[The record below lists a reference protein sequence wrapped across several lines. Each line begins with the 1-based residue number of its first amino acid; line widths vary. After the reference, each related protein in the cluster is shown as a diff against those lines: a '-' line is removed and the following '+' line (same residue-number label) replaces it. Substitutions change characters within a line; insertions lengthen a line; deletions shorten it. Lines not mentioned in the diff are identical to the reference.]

1 MRLSK
6 KIINTVSLTCFT
18 AVALCVF
25 SACKPAIGTP
35 WYPRSAS
42 SSSGSFVITGIQ
54 VKGLDVVPVLA
65 ETPADDA
72 DKIKKFSEA
81 NSYKV
86 NVPPEI
92 TEITAEDIAIKA
104 VSSLSNKKDLSVEV
118 KLNGGSVPLSA
129 GQVVPITIKIADTD
143 GKYAVQEKIIN
154 VTQHEPYELKLKR
167 LTVCGIDA
175 MTGNI
180 TVPYKENVIVAS
192 KIQAE
197 FLYGETQ
204 TVIPVEVK
212 DAPVSLKENEETEI
226 KLFVREL
233 KGQYKDFEHVIIVT
247 RAEKPENGAEALE
260 LEAVYVRGVPGNTAG
275 SISIPEN
282 TEKLTADD
290 IILSFKTFGYIAAE
304 MTPPELVFKGKT
316 ASAKFKISAKEGK
329 YEEWEREFTFKKDA
343 AAVYNPRDKHGNK
356 KYIVKVTTVPEEVNP
371 FDHYDENYEFPASK
385 FDEWVLHMPSM
396 SGIIASYKFNPG
408 SWNASP
414 DPDPKVWSG
423 TPDICDNI
431 PSEIGS
437 GLKAIDNIKIYRYKT
452 RAERWAKGSYTPVPN
467 PHDNRFYFYRF
478 TADASGGIKSDN
490 SMFCVDRYSKF
501 LFYYSDP
508 AKIKNILGNKLPTEW
523 TDYAAASVGDHIQ
536 FEEPF
541 YMSDPV
547 GYVKE
552 DGSVILYQWI
562 KDNINAANYHAQKN
576 PAYDKPAGRSPGKAG
591 YSPYRKNIIIKKTEV
606 TTEVNPHYT
615 VSEPVI
621 VGQPVSVYARVGD
634 AVSLEVKVLPVP
646 EGEVLSYQWYKKD
659 KESGSVEEISGA
671 NAAVYTPDTSSE
683 INGHCYCAVKNT
695 NSANG
700 QVAEV
705 QSESARLCILNGTGP
720 ISVDAEPPKITK
732 QPESQT
738 VPINVTAEIKL
749 GIEAVSVDGGELS
762 YQWYKNTTDS
772 TAGGTLIDGA
782 TEASYNFTVNTASVT
797 TEYYYCKVTNTNNT
811 VDGKK
816 TEPVFTKVAKI
827 MVEEAYK
834 VIFTVDGNGG
844 SLTALYDGKVIDS
857 GSYVKK
863 GGVVK
868 FIATPNPRH
877 IVKEWTGITP
887 EASLPDKTL
896 AQLTVG
902 NENVAVSVSFEPKMR
917 LTVTPKIQNVD
928 LQSWSTAGWADHKNH
943 KYIDGAHFA
952 HDLAVTVNA
961 NGDTGN
967 IQWKYDFPFEGSG
980 SGGWFDGGYGEY
992 VKENDY
998 IKVGEH
1004 IPKEDNN
1011 VVLAKDFSN
1020 FSEMDIVFKTYL
1032 IKSNRLDYWRSEWTT
1047 AGGGPVYPKQ
1057 PLDNNSIMKLVY
1069 NETTGTW
1076 RLDVAALQLN
1086 QPERVTIS
1094 YDENFTLADG
1104 EEKDFVIT
1112 YTVNNNGYKAKD
1124 SYKDSDDGG
1133 QNEASTRS
1141 KGTVKV
1147 IYTIGWK

>member
-1 MRLSK
+1 MHLSK
-6 KIINTVSLTCFT
+6 KIINTISLMFFT
-18 AVALCVF
+18 AVVICVF
-25 SACKPAIGTP
+25 SACQPTIGTP

-42 SSSGSFVITGIQ
+42 SSSGGFVITGIQ
-54 VKGLDVVPVLA
+54 VKGVPVTAVLA
-65 ETPADDA
+65 ETPTDDA

-81 NSYKV
+81 KTYMV
-86 NVPPEI
+86 NVPPKI
-92 TEITAEDIAIKA
+92 AEITAEDIAITA
-104 VSSLSNKKDLSVEV
+104 VSSLSHKKALPVEV
-118 KLNGGSVPLSA
+118 TVNGGSVPLSA
-129 GQVVPITIKIADTD
+129 GQVVPITIKIADPS

-212 DAPVSLKENEETEI
+212 DAPVSLKENEETEV

-233 KGQYKDFEHVIIVT
+233 KGQYKDFEHVISVT
-247 RAEKPENGAEALE
+247 RAGKPENGGEALE
-260 LEAVYVRGVPGNTAG
+260 LEAVYVQGVPGNSAG
-275 SISIPEN
+275 SISVPEN

-356 KYIVKVTTVPEEVNP
+356 KYIVKVTTVTEEVNP

-396 SGIIASYKFNPG
+396 SGIIASYKFRAG
-408 SWNASP
+408 SWGGNP
-414 DPDPKVWSG
+414 EMVE
-423 TPDICDNI
+423 NI
-431 PSEIGS
+431 PSGIGS
-437 GLKAIDNIKIYRYKT
+437 GFKAISNVKIYRYKT
-452 RAERWAKGSYTPVPN
+452 RKDRGSVHGTDSELAPN

-478 TADASGGIKSDN
+478 TADASMGIKADN

-501 LFYYSDP
+501 LFYYSEP
-508 AKIKNILGNKLPTEW
+508 AKIKWIAGNALPTEW

-536 FEEPF
+536 FAEPF

-576 PAYDKPAGRSPGKAG
+576 PAYDKPAGRSPGKVG
-591 YSPYRKNIIIKKTEV
+591 YSPYRKNVIIKKTKV

-621 VGQPVSVYARVGD
+621 VGQPVSVYARVGA
-634 AVSLEVKVLPVP
+634 AVSLEVKVLPTP
-646 EGEVLSYQWYKKD
+646 EGETLSYQWYKKD
-659 KESGSVEEISGA
+659 KESGIVEEISGA
-671 NAAVYTPDTSSE
+671 NAAVYTPDTSAG
-683 INGHCYCAVKNT
+683 INVHCYCTVKNT

-732 QPESQT
+732 QPESKT
-738 VPINVTAEIKL
+738 VPINVSTEIKL
-749 GIEAVSVDGGELS
+749 GIEAVSVDGGKLS

-782 TEASYNFTVNTASVT
+782 TEESYSFTVNTASVT
-797 TEYYYCKVTNTNNT
+797 TEYYYCEVTNTNNT

-816 TEPVFTKVAKI
+816 TESIFTKVAKI
-827 MVEEAYK
+827 TVEELYK
-834 VIFTVDGNGG
+834 VTFIVDGKGG

-857 GSYVKK
+857 DTYVKK

-917 LTVTPKIQNVD
+917 LTIRPKIENES
-928 LQSWSTAGWADHKNH
+928 LQSWSTAGWADHANH

-961 NGDTGN
+961 KGDTGN

-980 SGGWFDGGYGEY
+980 SGSWFDGGYGEY

-998 IKVGEH
+998 IKLGEH
-1004 IPKEDNN
+1004 KEDNN
-1011 VVLAKDFSN
+1011 VVLAKN
-1020 FSEMDIVFKTYL
+1020 FSDFLEMDIVFKTYL

-1057 PLDNNSIMKLVY
+1057 PLDNNSIIKLVY

-1076 RLDVAALQLN
+1076 RLDAAALQLN

-1112 YTVNNNGYKAKD
+1112 YTVNNNGYKHDETDK
-1124 SYKDSDDGG
+1124 YKKMDDGG
-1133 QNEASTRS
+1133 ENEASTRS

-1147 IYTIGWK
+1147 IYTIGWKLSTN

>member
-6 KIINTVSLTCFT
+6 KIINTITLLFFAAVS
-18 AVALCVF
+18 ALIF
-25 SACKPAIGTP
+25 STCKPAIGTP

-42 SSSGSFVITGIQ
+42 SSSGGFVITGIQ

-81 NSYKV
+81 NTYV
-86 NVPPEI
+86 VTVPADV
-92 TEITAEDIAIKA
+92 TEITAENITVTAIA
-104 VSSLSNKKDLSVEV
+104 SLSRKDALSVEV
-118 KLNGGSVPLSA
+118 KLNGGSMPLSA
-129 GQVVPITIKIADTD
+129 GQTVPVTIKIADTD
-143 GKYAVQEKIIN
+143 GKYAVQEKVIN
-154 VTQHEPYELKLKR
+154 ITQHEPYELELKR

-175 MTGNI
+175 MAGSV

-233 KGQYKDFEHVIIVT
+233 KGQYKDFEHVISVT
-247 RAEKPENGAEALE
+247 RAEKPENGGEALE

-356 KYIVKVTTVPEEVNP
+356 KYIVKVTTVTEEVNP

-396 SGIIASYKFNPG
+396 SGIIASYKFRAG
-408 SWNASP
+408 SWSGSP
-414 DPDPKVWSG
+414 EMVE
-423 TPDICDNI
+423 NI
-431 PSEIGS
+431 PSGIGS
-437 GLKAIDNIKIYRYKT
+437 GLKAISNVKIYRYKT
-452 RAERWAKGSYTPVPN
+452 RADRWSASNGYVPAGDPN
-467 PHDNRFYFYRF
+467 DSRFYFYRF
-478 TADASGGIKSDN
+478 TADASMGIKADN

-508 AKIKNILGNKLPTEW
+508 AKIKSIAGSKLPTEW
-523 TDYAAASVGDHIQ
+523 TDYAAASIGDHIQ

-547 GYVKE
+547 GYVRE
-552 DGSVILYQWI
+552 DGSVVMYQWI

-591 YSPYRKNIIIKKTEV
+591 YSPYRKNIIIKKTQV

-621 VGQPVSVYARVGD
+621 VGQPVSVYARVGA
-634 AVSLEVKVLPVP
+634 AVSLEVKVLPAP
-646 EGEVLSYQWYKKD
+646 EGEELSYQWYKKD

-671 NAAVYTPDTSSE
+671 NAAVYTPDTSAE
-683 INGHCYCAVKNT
+683 INAYCYCTVKNT

-700 QVAEV
+700 EVAEV
-705 QSESARLCILNGTGP
+705 QSEDARLCILSGTGP

-732 QPESQT
+732 QPQPKTKT
-738 VPINVTAEIKL
+738 VPLNVTTEIEL
-749 GIEAVSVDGGELS
+749 SMEAVSVDGGALS
-762 YQWYKNTTDS
+762 YQWYKTTNPAEEGAAVSEPSDQAAYLCEPDTS
-772 TAGGTLIDGA
+772 SIGTA
-782 TEASYNFTVNTASVT
+782 
-797 TEYYYCKVTNTNNT
+797 YYYCLVTNTNNNA
-811 VDGKK
+811 DGNK
-816 TEPVFTKVAKI
+816 TATRKSDVVTIE
-827 MVEEAYK
+827 VEEAYK

-868 FIATPNPRH
+868 FIATPEPRH
-877 IVKEWTGITP
+877 IVKEWMGITP
-887 EASLPDKTL
+887 EASLPDNTL
-896 AQLTVG
+896 ALLTVG
-902 NENVAVSVSFEPKMR
+902 NENAVVSISFEPKMR

-928 LQSWSTAGWADHKNH
+928 LQSWSTAGLADHANH

-1011 VVLAKDFSN
+1011 VVLAKDFSD

-1032 IKSNRLDYWRSEWTT
+1032 IKSNRLDHWRSEWTT
-1047 AGGGPVYPKQ
+1047 LGGGPVYPKQ
-1057 PLDNNSIMKLVY
+1057 PLDNNSIIKLVY

-1076 RLDVAALQLN
+1076 RLDAAALQLN

-1112 YTVNNNGYKAKD
+1112 YTVNNNGYKHDESNK
-1124 SYKDSDDGG
+1124 YKNMDDGG
-1133 QNEASTRS
+1133 ENEASTRS

-1147 IYTIGWK
+1147 IYTIGWKLSTN

>member
-6 KIINTVSLTCFT
+6 KIIDTITLTFFT
-18 AVALCVF
+18 AVVVCVF
-25 SACKPAIGTP
+25 SACTPAIGTP

-54 VKGLDVVPVLA
+54 VKGAPVTAVLA
-65 ETPADDA
+65 ETPIDDA
-72 DKIKKFSEA
+72 DKVKKFSEA
-81 NSYKV
+81 NTYKV
-86 NVPPEI
+86 NVPPKI
-92 TEITAEDIAIKA
+92 AEITAEDIAITA
-104 VSSLSNKKDLSVEV
+104 VSSLSHKEALPVDVTV
-118 KLNGGSVPLSA
+118 NGGSVPLSA
-129 GQVVPITIKIADTD
+129 GQVVPITIKIADPS

-247 RAEKPENGAEALE
+247 RAEKPENGGEALE

-396 SGIIASYKFNPG
+396 SGIIASYKFRAG
-408 SWNASP
+408 SW
-414 DPDPKVWSG
+414 SG
-423 TPDICDNI
+423 NPEMVENI
-431 PSEIGS
+431 PSGIGS
-437 GLKAIDNIKIYRYKT
+437 GFKAISNVKIYRYKT
-452 RAERWAKGSYTPVPN
+452 RKDRGSAHGTDAELAAN

-478 TADASGGIKSDN
+478 TADASMGIKADN

-508 AKIKNILGNKLPTEW
+508 AKIKSIAGNKLPTEW
-523 TDYAAASVGDHIQ
+523 TDYAAASIGDHIQ

-552 DGSVILYQWI
+552 DGSVVMYQWI

-591 YSPYRKNIIIKKTEV
+591 YSPYRKNIIIKKTQV
-606 TTEVNPHYT
+606 TTEVNLLYT

-621 VGQPVSVYARVGD
+621 VGQPVSVYARVGA
-634 AVSLEVKVLPVP
+634 AVSLEVKVLPAP
-646 EGEVLSYQWYKKD
+646 EGEALSYQWYKKD

-671 NAAVYTPDTSSE
+671 NAAVYTPDTSAE
-683 INGHCYCAVKNT
+683 INAYCYCTVKNT

-700 QVAEV
+700 EVAEV
-705 QSESARLCILNGTGP
+705 QSEDARLCILSGTGP

-732 QPESQT
+732 QPESKT
-738 VPINVTAEIKL
+738 VPINVPTEIEL
-749 GIEAVSVDGGELS
+749 SMEAVSVDGGALS
-762 YQWYKNTTDS
+762 YQWYKTTNPAEEGAAVSEPSDQAAYMCEPDTSS
-772 TAGGTLIDGA
+772 TGTA
-782 TEASYNFTVNTASVT
+782 
-797 TEYYYCKVTNTNNT
+797 YYYCLVTNTNNNA
-811 VDGKK
+811 DGNK
-816 TEPVFTKVAKI
+816 TATRKSDVVTIE
-827 MVEEAYK
+827 VEEAYK

-868 FIATPNPRH
+868 FIATPEPRH
-877 IVKEWTGITP
+877 IVKEWMGITP
-887 EASLPDKTL
+887 EASLLDNTL
-896 AQLTVG
+896 ALLTVG
-902 NENVAVSVSFEPKMR
+902 NENVTVSISFEPKMR

-998 IKVGEH
+998 IELGGGKA
-1004 IPKEDNN
+1004 DNN
-1011 VVLAKDFSN
+1011 FVLAKDFSD

-1057 PLDNNSIMKLVY
+1057 PLDNNSIIKLVY

-1076 RLDVAALQLN
+1076 RLDAAALQLN
-1086 QPERVTIS
+1086 QPERVTIF

-1112 YTVNNNGYKAKD
+1112 YTVNNNGYKHDEDKK
-1124 SYKDSDDGG
+1124 YKNMDDGG
-1133 QNEASTRS
+1133 ENEASTRS